1 MGILLERIKE
11 VLLENRID
19 DVKKKFPTVNDDII
33 DFFVRNDP
41 SGNQKYLEWMVKAFA
56 HLPTVHSING
66 ELLGYTQAKHGT
78 AFTEPHIE
86 TANEIIN
93 LIKDFHQLLPYMVH
107 TNEDGKKEGTTDLY
121 QYKFIDSE
129 SIHHLN
135 FDLSQAKERK
145 EKKEK
150 EKELR
155 KGIDKIYEDK
165 NWLVVR
171 PKNWESSCHY
181 GAGTK
186 WCTTSKETSNHFT
199 RETVNNFLIYVIN
212 KNLYNSNDDYKVAWQ
227 IPYTKNVDVIIN
239 PLNFEV
245 KMTGLRL
252 WNAQDNDITSL
263 GYDQLGEDYL
273 KTVPKN
279 VIKAISDYMKRE
291 MAEMYKNLGFVDNP
305 HIQALVEQFQLS
317 QEDAEEIEELGYT
330 NYGLKVYSLERI
342 WGNTGYMVGDE
353 DDVDLA
359 KIEWA
364 REFIDMNSILSTM
377 EYIGGDY
384 YYIRDQATIARE
396 LTDSYIDDLS
406 DEEILDNVKPYQK
419 ENHTYYLNLQKN
431 LKTIDTY
438 IDNLK
443 KSFQEEEISKYEYE
457 IKLGMINT
465 DRKKTENEL
474 NNLFDYMKGKLYNV
488 YKERYIEEMQDP
500 IRWMKD
506 WGWWENGKPS
516 KDAFDRGLIGID
528 EEAVVTD
535 LANGRDVDYFSSTG
549 DYWWVQ
555 VADNFYYII
564 PTDI

>member
-1 MGILLERIKE
+1 MLLERIKE

-19 DVKKKFPTVNDDII
+19 DVKKKFPNVSPDLI

-41 SGNQKYLEWMVKAFA
+41 SGNQKYLEWMVKAID

-66 ELLGYTQAKHGT
+66 DLLGYTEEKHNT
-78 AFTEPHIE
+78 AFTEAHIE
-86 TANEIIN
+86 TANEILN
-93 LIKDFHQLLPYMVH
+93 LVIRFHELLPYLVH

-121 QYKFIDSE
+121 QYKFTDSE
-129 SIHHLN
+129 MIHYLINDIHEA
-135 FDLSQAKERK
+135 FTRK
-145 EKKEK
+145 EKKDK

-165 NWLVVR
+165 NWLVLR

-186 WCTTSKETSNHFT
+186 WCTTSKETSSHFT
-199 RETVNNFLIYVIN
+199 RETTSKFLIYVIN
-212 KNLYNSNDDYKVAWQ
+212 KNLTKDDDTYKIAWQ
-227 IPYTKNVDVIIN
+227 IPYTKNIDTVIDPLSFDVK
-239 PLNFEV
+239 L
-245 KMTGLRL
+245 TGLKL
-252 WNAQDNDITSL
+252 WDAQDNDLTYYS
-263 GYDQLGEDYL
+263 YVDTAEEYL
-273 KTVPKN
+273 KTVPQN

-305 HIQALVEQFQLS
+305 HIQALVEQFQLT
-317 QEDAEEIEELGYT
+317 QEDAEEIEELHYT

-353 DDVDLA
+353 DDIDVAKVD
-359 KIEWA
+359 WA
-364 REFIDMNSILSTM
+364 REFVDLNGILSTI
-377 EYIGGDY
+377 EYISADY

-406 DEEILDNVKPYQK
+406 DEEILDNVEPFQK

-457 IKLGMINT
+457 IKLGGINK
-465 DRKKTENEL
+465 DRKKIENEL
-474 NNLFDYMKGKLYNV
+474 NDLFDYMKAKLYNV

-506 WGWWENGKPS
+506 WGWWEDGKPS
-516 KDAFDRGLIGID
+516 KDAFDRGLVGID

-549 DYWWVQ
+549 DYWMVQ
-555 VADNFYYII
+555 IAGTFYYII